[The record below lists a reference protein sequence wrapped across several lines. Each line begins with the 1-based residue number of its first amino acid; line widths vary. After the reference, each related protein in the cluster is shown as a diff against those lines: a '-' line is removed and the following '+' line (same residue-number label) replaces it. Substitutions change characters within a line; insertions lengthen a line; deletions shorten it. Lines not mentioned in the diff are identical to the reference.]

1 MKMMTLFMMLFVLGC
16 SGSSG
21 STDAGI
27 GDGDVDGNGN
37 GDDVDVGEYFTLLIP
52 AGAQICSIGG
62 GGDIFKHFNHQIRA
76 TCKTGEVVLPREMET
91 FEADWIETVE
101 VSPDGLML
109 SPKGP
114 GTFTRLIQGTPDDGK
129 YYFEFQQ
136 IWEANGQ
143 DYELSA
149 GATFVVEGG
158 VMQDPVMTL
167 DEETLCLGYKI
178 GLGMVFPDAERGGGS
193 CACGFAPL
201 RQAGV
206 NIETANGETVYLRL
220 KTVMS
225 RCPPD
230 MICAGGSG
238 EGEVIFA
245 RFERGQETRE
255 QSDFFKT
262 AFTAVHHLGGQSY
275 IVMFDQ
281 PVDTVHGIAVIRDP
295 MGGEGNDLS
304 YLDADLNVI
313 GTSEITFREWV
324 QE

>member
-1 MKMMTLFMMLFVLGC
+1 MKKVMMLMIMVVAAC
-16 SGSSG
+16 SGSSE
-21 STDAGI
+21 TVDA
-27 GDGDVDGNGN
+27 GDGDGYGY
-37 GDDVDVGEYFTLLIP
+37 GDDVDVGEYFALSIP
-52 AGAQICSIGG
+52 AGARICSIGG
-62 GGDIFKHFNHQIRA
+62 GGDIFLHFNHQVRA
-76 TCKTGEVVLPREMET
+76 TCRAGEVILPREMET

-101 VSPDGLML
+101 VSPDGLVL

-114 GTFTRLIQGTPDDGK
+114 GTFTRKIHGTPDDGK
-129 YYFEFQQ
+129 YYYEFQQ
-136 IWEANGQ
+136 IWEAGGR
-143 DYELSA
+143 DYELTG
-149 GATFVVEGG
+149 GATFTVEGG

-178 GLGMVFPDAERGGGS
+178 GLGMVFPDSERGGAS
-193 CACGFAPL
+193 CACGFGPL
-201 RQAGV
+201 RQSGV
-206 NIETANGETVYLRL
+206 NIETANGDVVYLRL

-255 QSDFFKT
+255 QGDFFKT

-275 IVMFDQ
+275 IVMFEQ
-281 PVDTVHGIAVIRDP
+281 PLDPVHGIAVIRDP
-295 MGGEGNDLS
+295 MGGEGDDLS
-304 YLDADLNVI
+304 YLDAGLNVI